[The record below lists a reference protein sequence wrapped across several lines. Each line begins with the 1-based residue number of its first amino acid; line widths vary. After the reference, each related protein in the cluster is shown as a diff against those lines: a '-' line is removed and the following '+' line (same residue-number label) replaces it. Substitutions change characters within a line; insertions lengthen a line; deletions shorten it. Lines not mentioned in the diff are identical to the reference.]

1 MSNKFTI
8 KFKGILDHTAIK
20 KAIEQNISK
29 MEKYLKPRK
38 SSLGGGTKDIVKNN
52 LSDKKK
58 RIKQTIQ
65 I

>member
-38 SSLGGGTKDIVKNN
+38 SSLGGGY
-52 LSDKKK
+52 
-58 RIKQTIQ
+58 
-65 I
+65 